1 MAKKPPTHG
10 NVRRGSTY
18 VQQFLL
24 VKGTRK
30 FTDRKKAR
38 NKKACRQRNTPLS
51 RKGYSTLLT

>member
-10 NVRRGSTY
+10 NVRRGSSY

-51 RKGYSTLLT
+51 ERV